1 MYSTNSN
8 VYQRYSQAP
17 NPFGQSTTTGVPVSS
32 TGQYYETSQPA
43 AFHVQSST
51 TPNSYDKYSHAPPS
65 FDQEAAS
72 NGVPVSS
79 TSQFYEASQPA
90 TPFLVQSRAPV
101 PWSTGL
107 CDCFS
112 DFKNCKKLR
121 MLTSPVKWL
130 SPCFFDTLDNFYR
143 LLDYVVSMHY
153 FWSNCRDC
161 G

>member
-130 SPCFFDTLDNFYR
+130 LSLVF
-143 LLDYVVSMHY
+143 
-153 FWSNCRDC
+153 
-161 G
+161 